1 MMLSNENL
9 TLEFLDIVDR
19 FYPSAGPV
27 LRCCYVKILECYLER
42 LGKRCYYL
50 GIYYPEWLRDKLEA
64 HNDAF
69 KDIAEN
75 LGLVQ
80 VVFIN
85 ASRLIRDPMSRL
97 KRDNPRLWLELYWI
111 ASGPH

>member
-1 MMLSNENL
+1 MLSNENL
-9 TLEFLDIVDR
+9 TLEFIDIVNR

-27 LRCCYVKILECYLER
+27 LGCCYVKILECYVER

-50 GIYYPEWLRDKLEA
+50 GIYYPESLKDKLEA
-64 HNDAF
+64 HTDAF

-97 KRDNPRLWLELYWI
+97 KRDNPRLWLELYWV
-111 ASGPH
+111 AFGPN

>member
-1 MMLSNENL
+1 MLSDENL
-9 TLEFLDIVDR
+9 TLEFLDIVNR
-19 FYPSAGPV
+19 FYPNAGPV
-27 LRCCYVKILECYLER
+27 LNCCYVKILECYLER
-42 LGKRCYYL
+42 LGKRFYYL
-50 GIYYPEWLRDKLEA
+50 GIYYPESLRDKLEA
-64 HNDAF
+64 HTDAF

-75 LGLVQ
+75 LGLLQ

-111 ASGPH
+111 ASKPH